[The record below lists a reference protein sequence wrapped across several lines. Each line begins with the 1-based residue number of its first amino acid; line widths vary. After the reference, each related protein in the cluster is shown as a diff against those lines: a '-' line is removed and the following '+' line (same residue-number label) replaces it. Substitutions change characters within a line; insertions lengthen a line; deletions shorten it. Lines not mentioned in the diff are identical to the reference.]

1 MLKKFIAAFSLSAV
15 LFSSAKADEG
25 MWLPFLLQ
33 QLNADAMVI
42 KGLKIPID
50 SIYSVNKTSLK
61 DAVVL
66 FGGGC
71 TGEVISDKGLILTNH
86 HCGYSQI
93 QSHSSIEHDYLTDG
107 FWAKN
112 MGEEL
117 ACPGLTVSFI
127 IRMDDVT
134 DQILPS
140 LNDNMSDADRS
151 AKVKDLAAAI
161 TKKATDG
168 TQYTAEIKPFFYGN
182 KYFMIVSETYKDVR
196 MVGAPPSAVG
206 KFGADADNWMWPRH
220 TGDFSVFRIYAD
232 KDNNP
237 ADYSKDNVP
246 YKPRNF
252 FTISIKGVNEG
263 DFTMV
268 YGFPGKTQE
277 YIPAAAVKTII
288 ENTDPNRIAVRDIR
302 LKTMDET
309 MRVNDT
315 VRIQYASKYASIE
328 NAYKKWKGEVLGLK
342 RVKAVEQKKAFEKN
356 FLMWSSENP
365 ARNGQYGSLI
375 KKMND
380 VYDDNRMYSIA
391 TDYYAEAVKG
401 IELLAF
407 AENFAKL
414 ESLSTANPIDEKAIA
429 DEKEKMLKGSEGFFK
444 NYAASIDKQL
454 FATLLKTYRDKT
466 DKALQAEL
474 SFIDT
479 KYKGDYSK
487 YADDVFE
494 KSFLSS
500 KTKVEKFLNEY
511 TAKKVKK
518 LSTDPAYQ
526 LFQVCSL
533 AYVNKVNTIYTEN
546 TRMLNSLQRIYMRGQ
561 MEMAEGNKKL
571 YPDANLTLRITYGN
585 VEGYEP
591 RDGIIYKYYTT
602 LSGIIEKFDSTN
614 YDFDVPRK
622 LIDLYNKR
630 DYGRYATNGK
640 LTPCFLASN
649 HTTGGNSGSPVI
661 NASGQ
666 LIGTNFDRV
675 WEGTMSDIMFD
686 PDKCRNITLDIRYTL
701 FIIEKLGGAKWLVDE
716 MRIVE

>member
-1 MLKKFIAAFSLSAV
+1 MLKKFIAAFSLSTI
-15 LFSSAKADEG
+15 LFSGAKADEG

-33 QLNADAMVI
+33 QLNADAMVT

-117 ACPGLTVSFI
+117 TCPGLTVSFI

-140 LNDNMSDADRS
+140 LNENMSDADRS
-151 AKVKDLAAAI
+151 AKVKELAAVI
-161 TKKATDG
+161 TKKATEG
-168 TQYTAEIKPFFYGN
+168 THYTAEVKPFFYGN
-182 KYFMIVSETYKDVR
+182 KYFMIVSETYRDVR

-220 TGDFSVFRIYAD
+220 TGDFSVFRIYAG

-246 YKPRNF
+246 FKPRNF

-268 YGFPGKTQE
+268 YGFPGRTQQ
-277 YIPAAAVKTII
+277 YIPASAVKTII
-288 ENTDPNRIAVRDIR
+288 ENTDPNRIGVRDIR
-302 LKTMDET
+302 LKAMDET

-342 RVKAVEQKKAFEKN
+342 RLDAVEQKKTFEKN
-356 FLMWSSENP
+356 FLMWSAENP
-365 ARNGQYGSLI
+365 TRNGQYGSII

-380 VYDDNRMYSIA
+380 IYDENRMYSIA
-391 TDYYAEAVKG
+391 TDYYAEAIKG

-414 ESLSTANPIDEKAIA
+414 ESLSAANPIDEKAIA

-444 NYAASIDKQL
+444 NYSASIDKQL
-454 FATLLKTYRDKT
+454 FVSLLKTYRDKT

-479 KYKGDYSK
+479 KYKGDYNK
-487 YADDVFE
+487 YADEVFE

-500 KTKVEKFLNEY
+500 NSKVEKFLSEY
-511 TAKKVKK
+511 SAKKVKK

-526 LFQVCSL
+526 LFKVCSL
-533 AYVNKVNTIYTEN
+533 AYVNKVLPVYTEN

-571 YPDANLTLRITYGN
+571 YPDANSTLRVTYGK

-591 RDGIIYKYYTT
+591 RDGIIYKHYTT

-622 LIDLYNKR
+622 LIDLYNRK

-661 NASGQ
+661 NAYGQ

-701 FIIEKLGGAKWLVDE
+701 FIIEKLGDAKWLVDE